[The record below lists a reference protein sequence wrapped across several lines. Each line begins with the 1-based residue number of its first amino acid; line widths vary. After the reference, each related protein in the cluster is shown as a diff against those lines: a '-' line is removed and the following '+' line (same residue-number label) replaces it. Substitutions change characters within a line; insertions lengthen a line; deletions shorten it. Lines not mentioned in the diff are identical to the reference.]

1 MRLNK
6 KVKITLIVIPIII
19 LVALMGFAL
28 ANNNTNNSKSDT
40 IVTRDRTSVILEQ
53 QKDNPRK
60 IDVYLG
66 MSDDSS
72 IARFQIGLNV
82 DIEEKYDAKFEW
94 STNLSDNTE
103 AFKDVRINK
112 EKTIETEGE
121 VERINIYY
129 VGTKELNQLTDK
141 VNVDNIKI
149 GTITIEGGDTTVED
163 DTPLVIRPLGTDGN
177 ASTTTDED
185 FTKTV
190 SLSHVVSSVLVEE
203 DDILRT
209 DLSGKATQT
218 PEPEN
223 PDPQD
228 PDPQDPDPQDP
239 KPEDPNPEDSDP
251 KDPNPE
257 NPNPENPDP
266 ENPKPENP
274 GQTNPEQNGSGSGD
288 QDLNDKGELDETPKT
303 GM

>member
-28 ANNNTNNSKSDT
+28 ANSNTNNSKSDT

-66 MSDDSS
+66 MADDSS

-112 EKTIETEGE
+112 EKTVETEGE

-129 VGTKELNQLTDK
+129 VGTKELNELTDK
-141 VNVDNIKI
+141 VDVDNIKI

-223 PDPQD
+223 PEPQD
-228 PDPQDPDPQDP
+228 PEPQDPEPQDP
-239 KPEDPNPEDSDP
+239 KPEDPKPEDPKPEDTKPEDP
-251 KDPNPE
+251 NLQDPDPQDPNPE
-257 NPNPENPDP
+257 DPD
-266 ENPKPENP
+266 K
-274 GQTNPEQNGSGSGD
+274 GDTDSGD
-288 QDLNDKGELDETPKT
+288 QDSNDKGELDETPKT